1 LGLKQL
7 EDDPWAT
14 DIPSRFH
21 PGDTVKGTV
30 TKLTSFG
37 AFVEISEDL
46 EGLLH
51 ISEMSDG
58 KIDKPEE
65 IVQPGQA
72 LELKVL
78 NVDSNERKIGLS
90 LKALDELGQP
100 ITDSGPTEVTLASK
114 LEDAKVKVKDE
125 ESQDE
130 PKAEEKKE
138 EPKAEEP
145 KAEEPKTEPKA
156 EAKEEEKPA
165 EAEKKEEEKKDE

>member
-1 LGLKQL
+1 M
-7 EDDPWAT
+7 
-14 DIPSRFH
+14 
-21 PGDTVKGTV
+21 V

-37 AFVEISEDL
+37 AFVEIAADL

-100 ITDSGPTEVTLASK
+100 ITAPATAEQET
-114 LEDAKVKVKDE
+114 
-125 ESQDE
+125 

-138 EPKAEEP
+138 EAAVEAKAGEKTEASKEEKSEEP
-145 KAEEPKTEPKA
+145 K
-156 EAKEEEKPA
+156 EEKS
-165 EAEKKEEEKKDE
+165 E